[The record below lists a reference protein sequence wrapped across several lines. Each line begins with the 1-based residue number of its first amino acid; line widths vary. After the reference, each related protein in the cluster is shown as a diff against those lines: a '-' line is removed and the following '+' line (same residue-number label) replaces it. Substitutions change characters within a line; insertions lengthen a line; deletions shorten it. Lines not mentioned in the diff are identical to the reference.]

1 MNGRNDSLVALE
13 ARLGRLFIIGLTV
26 SAAALALGLAAYLI
40 FPESP
45 AAILLLTAGLVT
57 LMATPLLRVLV
68 SIVEY
73 VRLGDWFFVTTTLIV
88 LVELSVTMIYA
99 FTRGE

>member
-1 MNGRNDSLVALE
+1 MSHNNDSLGALE
-13 ARLGRLFIIGLTV
+13 ARLGRLFITGLTISASALAIGLV
-26 SAAALALGLAAYLI
+26 VYLIAPDAPAALALLI
-40 FPESP
+40 
-45 AAILLLTAGLVT
+45 AGLVI

-73 VRLGDWFFVTTTLIV
+73 VRLGDWFFVTTTVIV

-99 FTRGE
+99 FTRGD